1 MRGGCTAYKLCDQFH
16 HEAFSNTHVVLHN
29 SFRYDI
35 DIATPI
41 FVNTPRAESLKAAWA
56 IRRQEELSMFAAE
69 FLADLRGDNRT
80 ISESV
85 EFLIELESQLTDI
98 KNCHDV
104 YTIGENF
111 FNVLF
116 LFDFNVTVMIL

>member
-1 MRGGCTAYKLCDQFH
+1 M
-16 HEAFSNTHVVLHN
+16 
-29 SFRYDI
+29 
-35 DIATPI
+35 
-41 FVNTPRAESLKAAWA
+41 NTPRAESLKAAWE

>member
-1 MRGGCTAYKLCDQFH
+1 M
-16 HEAFSNTHVVLHN
+16 
-29 SFRYDI
+29 
-35 DIATPI
+35 
-41 FVNTPRAESLKAAWA
+41 NTPRAESLKAAWA
-56 IRRQEELSMFAAE
+56 IRRQEELSMAAAE
-69 FLADLRGDNRT
+69 FMADLRGDNRT

-98 KNCHDV
+98 KNCHDF

-111 FNVLF
+111 FTVLF